1 MATVRMSKVLQE
13 EILKNFKQQCA
24 TAYADNNG
32 VGDFVDDIYAS
43 LHPANFVD
51 VIDSWCQYRG
61 VVERFAIANDL
72 ETGWSGQMKLPNLPF
87 DTTKKVYFIVNT
99 MRPDSQNRTQLDTWA
114 IESYNRDSVADREY
128 YAAENFVEGDQLIT
142 INTIDMSF
150 PSIFTEK
157 VKETIKDGT
166 KADNE
171 AFPFIYLPERDNPYY
186 LHADFNDKVVKVNY
200 PIVISTQEDAQRFE
214 TVAEGTFK
222 TKKAVED
229 MENYLSK
236 LKTLKQFIDN
246 WPGAENLVP
255 NEYMQRHAA
264 KTVRAKS
271 AAEQI
276 PDLPDELKS
285 DVNAAILENKLVGDL

>member
-1 MATVRMSKVLQE
+1 MATVRMSKTLVDQ
-13 EILKNFKQQCA
+13 IIKNFKEQCA
-24 TAYADNNG
+24 TAYADNNE

-51 VIDSWCQYRG
+51 IIDSWCQYRE
-61 VVERFAIANDL
+61 VVEQFAIANGL
-72 ETGWSGQMKLPNLPF
+72 KAGWGGQIQKPDLPF

-114 IESYNRDSVADREY
+114 LETYDRSPIADREY
-128 YAAENFVEGDQLIT
+128 YAAQNFVEGDQLIT
-142 INTIDMSF
+142 IDTIDMSF
-150 PSIFTEK
+150 PSMFAEK
-157 VKETIKDGT
+157 TKETIKSRN
-166 KADNE
+166 KE
-171 AFPFIYLPERDNPYY
+171 SSQAFPFMYAPDKDHVYG
-186 LHADFNDKVVKVNY
+186 LHADFADKTVKINY

-214 TVAEGTFK
+214 TVAAGTFK

-236 LKTLKQFIDN
+236 LRTLKQFIDN

-255 NEYMQRHAA
+255 NQYMQRHAE
-264 KTVRAKS
+264 KTVRAKP

>member
-1 MATVRMSKVLQE
+1 RITMATVRMSKVLQE

-32 VGDFVDDIYAS
+32 VGDFVDDIYTS
-43 LHPANFVD
+43 LHPADFVD
-51 VIDSWCQYRG
+51 VIDNWSKYRA
-61 VVERFAIANDL
+61 VVDEFSIENDL
-72 ETGWSGQMKLPNLPF
+72 ETGWSGQITLPDLPF
-87 DTTKKVYFIVNT
+87 STTEKVYFIVNT

-114 IESYNRDSVADREY
+114 IESYNREPVADREH

-157 VKETIKDGT
+157 VKETMRHEGRADT
-166 KADNE
+166 K
-171 AFPFIYLPERDNPYY
+171 AFPFMYVPERDNPYY
-186 LHADFNDKVVKVNY
+186 LHTDFNNKVVKINY

-229 MENYLSK
+229 MEDYLSK

-255 NEYMQRHAA
+255 QEYMQRHAA

-276 PDLPDELKS
+276 PELPDELKS
-285 DVNAAILENKLVGDL
+285 DVNA